1 MRWPRETPRDSGHGV
16 SPRVSNPTEH
26 DLDAIAP
33 LVSVLV
39 VLHLHRALLSA
50 RDTGAYPIV
59 CQCVAEP
66 VGVIAA
72 ISEQPVDLG

>member
-1 MRWPRETPRDSGHGV
+1 MACRHA
-16 SPRVSNPTEH
+16 SPILEPAEH
-26 DLDAIAP
+26 DRDAIAP
-33 LVSVLV
+33 FVSALV
-39 VLHLHRALLSA
+39 VFHLHRALLSA
-50 RDTGAYPIV
+50 PDTGAYPIV